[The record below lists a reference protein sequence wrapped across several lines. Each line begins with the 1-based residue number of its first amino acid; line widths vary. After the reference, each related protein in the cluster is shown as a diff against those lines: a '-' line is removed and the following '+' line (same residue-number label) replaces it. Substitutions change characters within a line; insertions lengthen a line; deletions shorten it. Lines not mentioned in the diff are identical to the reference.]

1 MVPGDFFVFV
11 FVVVGLGGGGERA
24 WGSYKKKD
32 HKLYA
37 DDAIK
42 LSLGNFVHST
52 NNKERNFGGKC
63 LVQLCQISQ
72 AIQVHVMPEL
82 SIH

>member
-1 MVPGDFFVFV
+1 MFFLGF
-11 FVVVGLGGGGERA
+11 FFWFLWWWGGGDGER
-24 WGSYKKKD
+24 GRGVHIKKKD